1 MYRLDDP
8 PQLPSIAHDMNIFSA
23 FDDDKPLSH
32 AASWHSSIVEIY
44 DTGEKSICSSSPP
57 PLPASNDTI
66 VEPGYAECLPCSS
79 AAEDFAPSWKAWM
92 CALMF
97 TTMFAF
103 ISPVF
108 LFRAYTMP
116 VTPLL
121 IPVFLYLL
129 CQLSNGQQMVSTRNT
144 SLSKGTELIS
154 EHSNVYCKWY
164 LHSMRRFKAFLRA
177 CLYWRPDIGSFSRQE
192 VAWITSMVAAG
203 GSFAPAYQ
211 WIATIDSDYG
221 HLLSH
226 WQQLAVVLGTQL
238 LGWSLGQMLN
248 RVFVGRSNKAP
259 WPDTLPLSF
268 LIQTLFPTPKRCYSQ
283 QQRQQPDNHCRLTEN
298 ADVVDSDITRT
309 NTQLFDKRNDEKM
322 DRCSPIFRPKHSLPS
337 NALAGSDS
345 QKNYEPKD
353 RLSCHS
359 APDNDSAHNSNDM
372 QAVTITRK
380 RTLAL
385 LTSGTFAYHIILS
398 YIVPIFKSFCLLCFA
413 NPSSRILGSLG
424 SGWNGTGILSV
435 TFDWAAI
442 TSLQPFVTPFW
453 AQIHYL
459 LGAVLMLYILTPVG
473 WRLDW
478 WESSSLPIVSTNV
491 FDITGSV
498 YNITVVDQL
507 GANYRQGPQRVYDPY
522 SPVRLTVN
530 SALAYIVSV
539 AATAAV
545 IMHLAL
551 WHSQWS
557 LQAVTNMAQS
567 LVRLWDPRPL
577 FRTSSSA
584 REDERCSRK
593 RAVSDLAKRTG
604 GAVIGLS
611 KGRTHDQTPSASWNI
626 KYVGSRVGR
635 MLIFTASLGIA
646 VVSSQLGIT
655 TLPGWQAL
663 LAAVWA
669 MLMCIPLGFVE
680 AMTGF
685 TLPMDLL
692 PHIFAGWMDGPGH
705 PIENGYFHLWA
716 TVPVRVALGWSGVRG
731 FQLVYSSCFAES
743 RPRCTQQ
750 QKRDTKQPTPQL
762 PWMKRGLLIG
772 LVWGACVNHISY
784 TAFSNSLEQTQI
796 ILPPSPADKA
806 ESSAA
811 DMTPTALGWH
821 EEGEF
826 GRLPAALSSELVVW
840 GIVGP
845 KSLFSANSPY
855 RMLFLYGALVGVFAP
870 LAQFTVHRLLVRLA
884 KSDAAGRRSTACRR
898 MAGQL
903 AYVAKSI
910 EIPLVLTGMVAVPT
924 IPANFIISGLVVA
937 VVAHIWCKRRST
949 TLVDRS
955 LYNAAMDTGA
965 RLAVAVLFAVGQ
977 ILATQQKALT
987 FASWWG
993 NRVGN
998 VEQCDTRR
1006 TTGNSGF

>member
-1 MYRLDDP
+1 
-8 PQLPSIAHDMNIFSA
+8 
-23 FDDDKPLSH
+23 
-32 AASWHSSIVEIY
+32 
-44 DTGEKSICSSSPP
+44 
-57 PLPASNDTI
+57 
-66 VEPGYAECLPCSS
+66 
-79 AAEDFAPSWKAWM
+79 
-92 CALMF
+92 
-97 TTMFAF
+97 MFAF

-129 CQLSNGQQMVSTRNT
+129 CQLSNDPERHHMKENAGSASGHLETSRMQRLKAGLST
-144 SLSKGTELIS
+144 
-154 EHSNVYCKWY
+154 C
-164 LHSMRRFKAFLRA
+164 LR
-177 CLYWRPDIGSFSRQE
+177 WRPQFGRFSGQE
-192 VAWITSMVAAG
+192 VVWITSMVAAG

-238 LGWSLGQMLN
+238 LGWSLGQMLK
-248 RVFVGRSNKAP
+248 RIFVGRNSKAS

-268 LIQTLFPTPKRCYSQ
+268 LIQTLFPNTISRCHSQ
-283 QQRQQPDNHCRLTEN
+283 PRYEPEYTDM
-298 ADVVDSDITRT
+298 ADDPNITRT
-309 NTQLFDKRNDEKM
+309 NTALFDKGDEPTTQANTLAEAAVSVEKQQ
-322 DRCSPIFRPKHSLPS
+322 SP
-337 NALAGSDS
+337 DS
-345 QKNYEPKD
+345 KD
-353 RLSCHS
+353 RQAYNA
-359 APDNDSAHNSNDM
+359 APESSTKRDA
-372 QAVTITRK
+372 QAVTVTRK
-380 RTLAL
+380 RTLAF
-385 LTSGTFAYHIILS
+385 LTSGTFVYHILLT
-398 YIVPIFKSFCLLCFA
+398 YIAPVFKSFCLLCFA
-413 NPSSRILGSLG
+413 NPKSRLLGSLG
-424 SGWNGTGILSV
+424 SGWNGAGILSI

-442 TSLQPFVTPFW
+442 TTLQPFVTPFW

-459 LGAVLMLYILTPVG
+459 LGSVLMLYVLTPAG
-473 WRLDW
+473 WYLDW
-478 WESSSLPIVSTNV
+478 WGSGGLPIVSTNV
-491 FDITGSV
+491 FDVAGNV

-507 GANYRQGPQRVYDPY
+507 GASFRQGPQRIYDPY

-539 AATAAV
+539 AATVAV
-545 IMHLAL
+545 VMHLAL
-551 WHSQWS
+551 WHSRWS
-557 LQAVTNMAQS
+557 LHAVANMSQA
-567 LVRLWDPRPL
+567 LLRLWDPRPL
-577 FRTSSSA
+577 FRSFSRNEEGHKRQPQMQTQMESVSFDATKNTGNSA
-584 REDERCSRK
+584 EVEPTRK
-593 RAVSDLAKRTG
+593 SLPSWDIMYIG
-604 GAVIGLS
+604 G
-611 KGRTHDQTPSASWNI
+611 
-626 KYVGSRVGR
+626 RVGR
-635 MLIFTASLGIA
+635 MLVFTAALGVAI
-646 VVSSQLGIT
+646 VSSQLGIT

-692 PHIFAGWMDGPGH
+692 PHIFAGWMGGPGH

-731 FQLVYSSCFAES
+731 FQLVHNCCFAS
-743 RPRCTQQ
+743 DKAQHNQQ
-750 QKRDTKQPTPQL
+750 CQNSQYLRGGQQL

-772 LVWGACVNHISY
+772 LIWGACVNHLSY

-806 ESSAA
+806 EAPNSTVEA
-811 DMTPTALGWH
+811 TPVLLGWH

-845 KSLFSANSPY
+845 KSLFSKNSPY
-855 RMLFLYGALVGVFAP
+855 RLLFLYGALVGVGAP
-870 LAQFTVHRLLVRLA
+870 LAQFAAHRLLARL
-884 KSDAAGRRSTACRR
+884 STCDAIAGNTSRKR

-903 AYVAKSI
+903 ARAAKSI
-910 EIPLVLTGMVAVPT
+910 ELPLVLTGMVAVPT
-924 IPANFIISGLVVA
+924 IPANFVISGLVVA
-937 VVAHIWCKRRST
+937 VVAHVWCRRKRT

-955 LYNAAMDTGA
+955 LFNAAMDTGA
-965 RLAVAVLFAVGQ
+965 RLAVAVLFGAGQ
-977 ILATQQKALT
+977 ILATQQRALT
-987 FASWWG
+987 FATWWG

-1006 TTGNSGF
+1006 TTGTSGF